1 MTLEELNNKS
11 AEIDAQEVLLNAQLK
26 QLSDA
31 IHDKHVEKRAL
42 YKEYVDEHFPYKV
55 GDKLKYTFM
64 NRDGDT
70 ISRNI
75 TITEIDTYL
84 CSLDNIIIE
93 YEYGD
98 MHIGQLYYVTI
109 KGHCRCHECLSLEK
123 IEK

>member
-1 MTLEELNNKS
+1 MTIEELKNKS
-11 AEIDAQEVLLNAQLK
+11 TEIDAQEEALNQQLQK
-26 QLSDA
+26 LSYA
-31 IHDKHVEKRAL
+31 VHEKHVEKRAL

-55 GDKLKYTFM
+55 GDKLKYTFI

-75 TITEIDTYL
+75 TITHIDTYH
-84 CSLDNIIIE
+84 CRLDNIIIE

-123 IEK
+123 I